1 MISAVIFDISLLFTF
16 STFISIKNCESLE
29 YEMLFIH
36 NLYNV
41 IQNCLYINFYTIII
55 FVLAEFM

>member
-1 MISAVIFDISLLFTF
+1 MILAVIFDISLLFTF

-41 IQNCLYINFYTIII
+41 IQNYLYINFYTIII